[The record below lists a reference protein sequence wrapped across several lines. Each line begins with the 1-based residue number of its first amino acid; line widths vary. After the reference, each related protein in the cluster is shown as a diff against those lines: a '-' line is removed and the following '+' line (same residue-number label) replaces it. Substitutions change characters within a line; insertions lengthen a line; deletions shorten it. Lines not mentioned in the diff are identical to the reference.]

1 MESAEGVLDFWF
13 GQPADPVRN
22 PACIRPRAVWF
33 ERDPA
38 FDAECRERFMELH
51 ERAAAGELCHWRDEP
66 RSCLAL
72 LLLLDQVP
80 RNLFRGTPRA
90 FATDARARAVARHAL
105 ARGLDLTL
113 PSVWRWFMYLPF
125 EHSEELH
132 DQRLSVSLFQLLTMH
147 HSGSDESLGWARR
160 HLVVIERFGRFPH
173 RNIALGRTSTPEE
186 ARFLQEP
193 GSSF

>member
-1 MESAEGVLDFWF
+1 MVSAEEVLDFWF

-33 ERDPA
+33 QRDA
-38 FDAECRERFMELH
+38 TFDAECHRRFLIPH
-51 ERAAAGELCHWRDEP
+51 ERAAACELVDWKDEP

-72 LLLLDQVP
+72 LLLLDQIP

-90 FATDARARAVARHAL
+90 FATDAKARAVARHAL
-105 ARGLDLTL
+105 ARGLDMAL

-125 EHSEELH
+125 EHSEEVH
-132 DQRLSVSLFQLLTMH
+132 DQRLSVSLFEVLTLNH
-147 HSGSDESLGWARR
+147 PASREPLDYARR
-160 HLVVIERFGRFPH
+160 HRDVIERFGRFPH
-173 RNIALGRTSTPEE
+173 RNDTLGRATTPEE